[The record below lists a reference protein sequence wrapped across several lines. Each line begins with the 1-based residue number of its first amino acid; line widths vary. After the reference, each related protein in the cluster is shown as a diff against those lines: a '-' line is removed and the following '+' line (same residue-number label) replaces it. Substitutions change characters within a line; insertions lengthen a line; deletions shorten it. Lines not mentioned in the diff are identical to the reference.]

1 MYDCGGRVHLSL
13 RVYKRPMAI
22 AAPNSGTS
30 YTALSPGQNYG
41 VPLATV
47 TTLFFMW
54 GFLTCLNDILVPHLK
69 SIFDLNYTKVMLIQ
83 FAFFGA
89 YFIFSLPSAKIIDWM
104 GYQRSMVL
112 GLLTMG
118 VGAFLFVPAASVPSY
133 PLFLGALIV
142 LAAGITCLQV
152 AANPYVTV
160 LGKPETASS
169 RLNLTQAFNSLGTFL
184 APFFGG
190 LFILTAA
197 PKSADEI
204 RALAPDAALAYRLHE
219 AATVKMPYVALGI
232 ALVLLAVAIGSFK
245 LPNIEH
251 AQHKVG
257 EKVSDSIWKHPNL
270 IFGAIGIFVYVG
282 AEVSIGSFLVNYFG
296 QPEIGGLTEK
306 VAASF
311 VAFYWGGAMLGRFIG
326 SSLLGGAKAAYMAVF
341 TAASVVLILLSYPL
355 AGQLPS
361 GYTPGVPNLTFLAWL
376 VVAGRE
382 LFVLVAIASA
392 TILLIALAR
401 GGKTTAPTGAL
412 LAICAIST
420 SVLVAVSMMT
430 NGHFAM
436 WSIILVGFFNSI
448 MFPSIFTLGVA
459 ELGPLTGDGS
469 GVLIMAI
476 VGGAIIPVAQG
487 WIADHIGIHHAF
499 FLPVLCYLYILYF
512 ALHGSKPNSERY
524 GLA

>member
-1 MYDCGGRVHLSL
+1 
-13 RVYKRPMAI
+13 MAI
-22 AAPNSGTS
+22 AAPNSTTS
-30 YTALSPGQNYG
+30 PSTSGNGQGYG

-69 SIFDLNYTKVMLIQ
+69 SIFDLNYTRVMLIQ

-89 YFIFSLPSAKIIDWM
+89 YFIFSIPSARIIDM
-104 GYQRSMVL
+104 IGYQRSMVA

-118 VGAFLFVPAASVPSY
+118 LGAFLFVPAASVPSY

-190 LFILTAA
+190 LLILSAA
-197 PKSADEI
+197 PKTAEQI
-204 RALAPDAALAYRLHE
+204 RAMAPDAALAYRLHE
-219 AATVKMPYVALGI
+219 AATVKMPYVGLGI

-245 LPNIEH
+245 LPKIEH

-257 EKVSDSIWKHPNL
+257 ERVDDSIWRHPNL
-270 IFGAIGIFVYVG
+270 VFGAIAIFVYVG
-282 AEVSIGSFLVNYFG
+282 AEVSIGSFLVNYFA

-311 VAFYWGGAMLGRFIG
+311 VAFYWGGAMVGRFIG
-326 SSLLGGAKAAYMAVF
+326 SALLQKVKTGSLLGLCAVCAAA
-341 TAASVVLILLSYPL
+341 
-355 AGQLPS
+355 
-361 GYTPGVPNLTFLAWL
+361 L
-376 VVAGRE
+376 VG
-382 LFVLVAIASA
+382 I
-392 TILLIALAR
+392 
-401 GGKTTAPTGAL
+401 
-412 LAICAIST
+412 
-420 SVLVAVSMMT
+420 SMMT

-436 WSIILVGFFNSI
+436 YSIILVGFFNSI

-469 GVLIMAI
+469 GILIMAI

-499 FLPVLCYLYILYF
+499 FLPVICYLYILFF
-512 ALHGSKPNSERY
+512 ALSGSKPNSERR
-524 GLA
+524 AQA